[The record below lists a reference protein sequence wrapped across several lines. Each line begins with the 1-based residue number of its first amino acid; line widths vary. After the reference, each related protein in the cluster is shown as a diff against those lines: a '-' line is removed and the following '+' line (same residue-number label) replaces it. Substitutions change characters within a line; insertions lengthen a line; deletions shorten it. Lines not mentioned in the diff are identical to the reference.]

1 MVRVAVRPLGP
12 WQMILG
18 GETMDI
24 EFSGRTLRDLLDV
37 LDKKSLGMLKKE
49 FLDEEGAIN
58 PGFRIYVNGVSCD
71 DRCLDIQI
79 SDGDNIMLF
88 SVIDGG

>member
-1 MVRVAVRPLGP
+1 
-12 WQMILG
+12 
-18 GETMDI
+18 MDI
-24 EFSGRTLRDLLDV
+24 EFSGRNLRDLLET

-49 FLDEEGAIN
+49 VLDEEGALN